1 MIIARAKAKP
11 GELKIGSVGIGS
23 AHHLIAEMLKSA
35 AGIEL
40 THVPYRGEAP
50 AIPDLVAGRIDLM
63 FLTTAKPLID
73 EGRVVGLGHTGD
85 GPWFQLPQLKP
96 LTALGLKDFVV
107 PGWNGLMAPKGT
119 PPAVVA
125 KLSDALASALHS
137 DAAVQ
142 SLQRH
147 GFHPRRGHARTDD
160 QADRRGHADLHH
172 RDPRA
177 KPEVRQLAPNGDH
190 GMKVRLFAASIGL
203 SVLMTQAAA
212 AAEITAFVTGAARSA
227 YETLAPQFERATGHK
242 LVSQFELP
250 PTLIKKIDAGEPF
263 DVIILSYD
271 VEGLIKQGKVV
282 ADSRAVLGRVGVGVA
297 VRQGAPK
304 PDFSTVDAFKRSLLD
319 AKTHRDIG
327 RGEQRTLRRL
337 ADRAARNRR
346 TGQAE
351 DPFGPCRG
359 LGGNGFARR
368 GGLCGVGASAADRH
382 SEHRVAWLSA

>member
-1 MIIARAKAKP
+1 MSLPRGAFAQAFPTKPIKIVVPFPPGGPADTAVRIAQGGMEKSLGQTVIVENVAGAAGGLGAQRVKQAEPDGYTLLQAASPHTTNAAVKPQGNVDLMRDFVSIGQTGNSVYTLCASKELGVATFAEVVARAKAKP

-73 EGRVVGLGHTGD
+73 DGRVVGLGHTGD

-125 KLSDALASALHS
+125 KLSEALASGAS
-137 DAAVQ
+137 GGRFGESV
-142 SLQRH
+142 QRH
-147 GFHPRRGHARTDD
+147 GLHPRRGHARADD

-177 KPEVRQLAPNGDH
+177 KPEVR
-190 GMKVRLFAASIGL
+190 
-203 SVLMTQAAA
+203 
-212 AAEITAFVTGAARSA
+212 
-227 YETLAPQFERATGHK
+227 
-242 LVSQFELP
+242 
-250 PTLIKKIDAGEPF
+250 
-263 DVIILSYD
+263 
-271 VEGLIKQGKVV
+271 
-282 ADSRAVLGRVGVGVA
+282 
-297 VRQGAPK
+297 
-304 PDFSTVDAFKRSLLD
+304 
-319 AKTHRDIG
+319 
-327 RGEQRTLRRL
+327 
-337 ADRAARNRR
+337 
-346 TGQAE
+346 
-351 DPFGPCRG
+351 
-359 LGGNGFARR
+359 
-368 GGLCGVGASAADRH
+368 
-382 SEHRVAWLSA
+382 